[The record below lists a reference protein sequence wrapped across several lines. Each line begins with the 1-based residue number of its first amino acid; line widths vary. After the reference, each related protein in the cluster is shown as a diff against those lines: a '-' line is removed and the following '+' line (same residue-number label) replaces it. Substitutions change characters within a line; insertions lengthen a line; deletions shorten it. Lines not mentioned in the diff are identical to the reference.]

1 MHENKIAKIA
11 IDCAMKV
18 HSGLGPG
25 LLESVYRAALAY
37 ELRKVGLAVAVE
49 RKIPVVYDD
58 VRFDFG
64 FSADIVIEEKV
75 IIETKSIEALA
86 PVHAKILL
94 TYLRLSKLK
103 LGILINFRV
112 EQLRFGLKRIVNG
125 L

>member
-37 ELRKVGLAVAVE
+37 ELRNLGLKVAVE

-58 VRFDFG
+58 VRFEFG

>member
-1 MHENKIAKIA
+1 MHENKIAMIA

-49 RKIPVVYDD
+49 RKIPVVYDE

>member
-1 MHENKIAKIA
+1 
-11 IDCAMKV
+11 MKV

>member
-1 MHENKIAKIA
+1 MHENEIAKIA

-37 ELRKVGLAVAVE
+37 ELRNLGLKVAVE

-58 VRFDFG
+58 VRFEFG

-94 TYLRLSKLK
+94 TYLRLSKMK
-103 LGILINFRV
+103 LGFLINFRV
-112 EQLRFGLKRIVNG
+112 ELLKFGLKRIVNG